1 MDYTGERVIPGL
13 PEINP
18 LLEEHLARYF
28 LAARLAQGRSIL
40 DLGCGTGYGSHYLS
54 EKGARSVFGTDI
66 DAETI
71 QYAALHYNA
80 PNLAFAQCDAVRLPF
95 RSQVMDLVVSF
106 EVIEHL
112 QPVKTY
118 LTEISR
124 VLTDGGWLVGSTPNK
139 LIYSLGA
146 DQSHNPYHYREYDP
160 TELYFLLKEIFRSVV
175 ILGQRPFYGSVI
187 GPVPADTIETAPMI
201 EFLPQD
207 TRVENSV
214 ADSKYLLYF
223 ASKSATQ
230 IDKFKKHLSSTYYVG
245 QPASYHDATTL
256 AHIRN
261 LENEKDR
268 LESLVRGYQS
278 GKFIR
283 FMNTVHQWKS
293 RLLGG

>member
-1 MDYTGERVIPGL
+1 MNYTGERVIPGL
-13 PEINP
+13 AEINP

-28 LAARLAQGRSIL
+28 LAGKLAPGRSIL

-54 EKGARSVFGTDI
+54 EKGPLSVFGTDI
-66 DAETI
+66 DAEAA
-71 QYAALHYNA
+71 QYAALRYNA

-124 VLTDGGWLVGSTPNK
+124 VLTDGGWLVGSTPNR

-160 TELYFLLKEIFRSVV
+160 TELYFLLKEIFESVV

-187 GPVPADTIETAPMI
+187 GPVPADTLETAPMI

-207 TRVENSV
+207 TRVESSI

-230 IDKFKKHLSSTYYVG
+230 MDDFKKHLSSTYYVG
-245 QPASYHDATTL
+245 QPASYHDATTV

-268 LESLVRGYQS
+268 LASLVRGYQS

-283 FMNTVHQWKS
+283 FMNVVHRWKS
-293 RLLGG
+293 RLLGS